1 LRQRAAYRDLAR
13 FVGRQATQAVGRATS
28 GSRMLPSFLIV
39 GAQRGGTTTLH
50 RALMQHPAIM
60 LPARF
65 HKEVHFFDKNYHK
78 GTSWYRSRFP
88 LRISA
93 ARASERLGVPV
104 VAGESTP
111 YYMFHPDV
119 PRRIAT
125 LLPDVKIIVLLRDP
139 VERAYSQHAHE
150 VANGFENEPFER
162 AIELEP
168 ERLAGEA
175 DKLVSDPR
183 YVSFRHQ
190 HHSYL
195 ARGEYATQLA
205 ELSRLFRRENLLVL
219 ESKALFADPECTYS
233 RVTDFLGLPRFNGTY
248 FKRYNERPR
257 APMPAQ
263 LRTRLREHFQPHDE
277 ALGSFLGTPPSWRR

>member
-1 LRQRAAYRDLAR
+1 
-13 FVGRQATQAVGRATS
+13 
-28 GSRMLPSFLIV
+28 MLPSFLIV

-50 RALMQHPAIM
+50 RALMQHPAIL

-88 LRISA
+88 LQI
-93 ARASERLGVPV
+93 RATRLSERLGVPIA
-104 VAGESTP
+104 AGESTP

-125 LLPDVKIIVLLRDP
+125 LLPDIKIIVLLRDP

-150 VANGFENEPFER
+150 VANGFEIEPFER
-162 AIELEP
+162 AIDLER

-175 DKLVSDPR
+175 EKLVSDPV
-183 YVSFRHQ
+183 YISFAHQ
-190 HHSYL
+190 HYSYL

-205 ELSRLFRRENLLVL
+205 ELSRRFQRENLLVL
-219 ESKALFADPECTYS
+219 ESQALFAEPQITYY
-233 RVTDFLGLPRFNGTY
+233 RVTDFLGLPRFNGTH

-257 APMPAQ
+257 APMSGQ
-263 LRTRLREHFQPHDE
+263 LRTRLMDHFQPHDE
-277 ALGSFLGTPPSWRR
+277 ALGRFLGAPPSWRR